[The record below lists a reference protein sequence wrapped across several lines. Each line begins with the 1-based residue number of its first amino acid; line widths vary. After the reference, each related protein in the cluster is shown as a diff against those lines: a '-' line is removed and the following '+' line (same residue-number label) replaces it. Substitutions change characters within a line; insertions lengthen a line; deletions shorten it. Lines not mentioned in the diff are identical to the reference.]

1 MELCIPIALGNWS
14 KLVPKWKKNVSKEAK
29 HFFYNTYV
37 FFETHARWRNGTHAC
52 KHTQAHTHTRKHI
65 SSSCSP
71 PEWNSR
77 VALFAEK
84 TGKHL
89 NLSNLSNSI
98 KSNFIIFMVSFHN
111 NSKETTQLGPR
122 TLCLSQSWVQDG
134 SPQPQLL
141 LDVCNGYNYNRPR
154 ISPLQD
160 SSIKLIKIAYA
171 ITIPKV
177 SLWIRFNYNI

>member
-1 MELCIPIALGNWS
+1 M
-14 KLVPKWKKNVSKEAK
+14 
-29 HFFYNTYV
+29 FFWDACEVAQWNARLQ
-37 FFETHARWRNGTHAC
+37 THTGT
-52 KHTQAHTHTRKHI
+52 HTHTRKHI

-98 KSNFIIFMVSFHN
+98 KSNFIILMVSFHN

>member
-1 MELCIPIALGNWS
+1 MFFLRRMRGGAMERTLA
-14 KLVPKWKKNVSKEAK
+14 
-29 HFFYNTYV
+29 NT
-37 FFETHARWRNGTHAC
+37 HR
-52 KHTQAHTHTRKHI
+52 HTHTRKHI

-98 KSNFIIFMVSFHN
+98 KSNFIILMVSFHN

>member
-1 MELCIPIALGNWS
+1 M
-14 KLVPKWKKNVSKEAK
+14 KKNVSKEAK
-29 HFFYNTYV
+29 HFFYNTYCM
-37 FFETHARWRNGTHAC
+37 FLFETHARWRNGTHAC
-52 KHTQAHTHTRKHI
+52 KHTHRHTHTHTQTHLLI
-65 SSSCSP
+65 LLSP
-71 PEWNSR
+71 RGNSR

-89 NLSNLSNSI
+89 NLSNSI